1 LEVLGVISSNE
12 AAIATSNYQ
21 GNAETL
27 PTRPVASEAP
37 EDDEDLSE
45 QRLADNHVDKLA
57 LFSGALVNLSN
68 VGSALD
74 KVNEHDQFRSLF
86 LDHL

>member
-12 AAIATSNYQ
+12 AVIAISNYQ

-27 PTRPVASEAP
+27 STWPVVLEAP
-37 EDDEDLSE
+37 EDNEHLSE
-45 QRLADNHVDKLA
+45 QRLANTHVDKLPM
-57 LFSGALVNLSN
+57 FSGALVNLSN
-68 VGSALD
+68 VCSAPN
-74 KVNEHDQFRSLF
+74 KVNEHDQFCSLF